1 MSPPLHSISSCALEA
16 DLLRPALSLGQTCY
30 AHLRSNRHG
39 LPEAEDGAWHPQGFI
54 WRDCKPENILLT
66 SKARGA
72 VKLADFGLSID
83 ATEERPVTRAGTLD
97 YMAPEVRPVLKKG
110 KRKLNVR
117 LPCLGAC
124 CNVLQ
129 RCAASCAR
137 PSWTTW
143 RLR

>member
-1 MSPPLHSISSCALEA
+1 M
-16 DLLRPALSLGQTCY
+16 
-30 AHLRSNRHG
+30 
-39 LPEAEDGAWHPQGFI
+39 
-54 WRDCKPENILLT
+54 
-66 SKARGA
+66 
-72 VKLADFGLSID
+72 KLADFGLSID

-110 KRKLNVR
+110 ERKLNVR

-129 RCAASCAR
+129 RRAASCAR